1 MITRWLIAALLVL
14 STPLLRAGEVLDRLV
29 ATVNGHAL
37 LQSDWEDEIRY
48 ECLMSGR
55 PLGDVTAEERKATLD
70 RLIDQELLR
79 EQMRSSDFK
88 PVTSAEVE
96 KQLEIVKA
104 DYAREH
110 ESESWSSALASYG
123 LTDQAAKD
131 HLAVELNQLRLVDVH
146 LRPLVQV
153 DREEIETYYK
163 EQILPK
169 LSGGTPVTLQE
180 ARPKIREILVQQ
192 KINEQLSSWLET
204 LHSQAQISLF
214 DNGTADSGSK

>member
-1 MITRWLIAALLVL
+1 MVTRWLIAALLVL
-14 STPLLRAGEVLDRLV
+14 SMPLLRAGEVLDRLV

-37 LQSDWEDEIRY
+37 LQSDWDDEIRY

-55 PLGDVTAEERKATLD
+55 PLRDVTAEERKATLD

-79 EQMRSSDFK
+79 EQMRSPDFK

-110 ESESWSSALASYG
+110 ESESWSAALARYG
-123 LTDQAAKD
+123 LTDQVAKD

-153 DREEIETYYK
+153 DREEIETYYQ

-169 LSGGTPVTLQE
+169 LAGGTPVTLQQ

-192 KINEQLSSWLET
+192 KINEQLGSWLEA

-214 DNGTADSGSK
+214 DNGRADSGSK